1 MNYQQV
7 RQQLKRHNLE
17 VFTTQ
22 EFINI
27 FRMSR
32 SVASVKLTR
41 YKQAGYLVSPRRSIY
56 YLAGEVEDKYKIA
69 NKVYSPSYISLD
81 SALSKYDLIPET
93 VYTITSVTTKAT
105 REFTDEQT
113 IYRYYRI
120 KKEAFIGYRKE
131 GDTLLADP
139 EKAVVDY
146 LYFVSLGER
155 QSNDRLDVTKI
166 DKNKIFFYANFFKN
180 KKLNT
185 LIQRI
190 FK

>member
-7 RQQLKRHNLE
+7 RQQLKLHNLE

-27 FRMSR
+27 FGISR

-41 YKQAGYLVSPRRSIY
+41 YKQAGYLISPRRSVY

-69 NKVYSPSYISLD
+69 NKVYTPSYISLD

-105 REFTDEQT
+105 REFSDDQT

-131 GDTLLADP
+131 GDTLIADP
-139 EKAVVDY
+139 EKTVVDY
-146 LYFVSLGER
+146 LYFVSQGGR
-155 QSNDRLDVTKI
+155 QLNDRLNLEKI
-166 DKNKIFFYANFFKN
+166 NKDKIFFYANFFNN

-190 FK
+190 LK

>member
-7 RQQLKRHNLE
+7 RRQLKLHNLE

-27 FRMSR
+27 FGVSR

-41 YKQAGYLVSPRRSIY
+41 YKQSGYLVSPRRSVY
-56 YLAGEVEDKYKIA
+56 YLSGEVEDKYKIA
-69 NKVYSPSYISLD
+69 NKVYAPSYISLD

-93 VYTITSVTTKAT
+93 VYTITSITTKAT
-105 REFTDEQT
+105 REFSDDQT

-131 GDTLLADP
+131 GDTLIADP

-146 LYFVSLGER
+146 LYFVSQGDR
-155 QSNDRLDVTKI
+155 QLNDRLNLIKI
-166 DKNKIFFYANFFKN
+166 DKNNVLFYATFFNN

>member
-7 RQQLKRHNLE
+7 RQQLRLHNLE

-27 FRMSR
+27 FGMSR

-41 YKQAGYLVSPRRSIY
+41 YKQAGYLISPRRGVY
-56 YLAGEVEDKYKIA
+56 YLAGEVENIYKIA
-69 NKVYSPSYISLD
+69 NKAYIPSYISLD

-93 VYTITSVTTKAT
+93 VYTITSITTKAT
-105 REFTDEQT
+105 REFFDDQT
-113 IYRYYRI
+113 VYRYYRI
-120 KKEAFIGYRKE
+120 KKEAFTGYYKE
-131 GDTLLADP
+131 GDTLIAYP

-146 LYFVSLGER
+146 LYFVSRGDR
-155 QSNDRLDVTKI
+155 QLNDRLNLKTI
-166 DKNKIFFYANFFKN
+166 DKVKIFFYANFFHNKN
-180 KKLNT
+180 LNT
-185 LIQRI
+185 LIQQI